1 MSLTLDNHLDSLFNY
16 GLKVIRANKIKILSE
31 WTNMKQNF
39 KQKEKRSSE
48 TIALSF
54 DLFSEALFN
63 EDLSKDDLLK
73 IIKENWE
80 QKIDSE
86 KNNQFILTI
95 IESSIHHATKSN
107 SVNQY
112 AEHQAIEYVFTQI
125 NEYILAS
132 DKVNSFTYDLFLQH
146 LVQSQQLPIE
156 WVGVIVKDAHSY
168 KLNKCFSKEK
178 SLLPDRLNL
187 ESDTIYGLT
196 EKLLN
201 YVPYSRNNKL
211 LTIPFE
217 DKQLLLST
225 EIGGTVQITS
235 FINHALQLLQ
245 SGKDALQ
252 TSRQKQQWKDAVLM
266 FNESIIRTRTFDD
279 ALEAITEGFVK
290 YLPFERSAIFSYSKI
305 DELGFGLSAY
315 HVDRTE
321 IQSITENIGNLPLIS
336 SGLKRLATFG
346 TNLKYLQPLYISNA
360 KNEFPKEYVDYFQ
373 MESIVVAPIYTSS
386 SNELLGA
393 AIIDQGPNQSF
404 TLTQDVYTALLKFGQ
419 SAGEVLEK
427 FHSSIHELN
436 EVIHFSPR
444 EIEVLE
450 LIAEGESTTG
460 AADVLHL
467 SEYTVRDYITSV
479 MQKMKAR
486 NRTEAVARAIRKGVI

>member
-1 MSLTLDNHLDSLFNY
+1 
-16 GLKVIRANKIKILSE
+16 
-31 WTNMKQNF
+31 
-39 KQKEKRSSE
+39 
-48 TIALSF
+48 
-54 DLFSEALFN
+54 
-63 EDLSKDDLLK
+63 
-73 IIKENWE
+73 
-80 QKIDSE
+80 
-86 KNNQFILTI
+86 
-95 IESSIHHATKSN
+95 
-107 SVNQY
+107 
-112 AEHQAIEYVFTQI
+112 
-125 NEYILAS
+125 
-132 DKVNSFTYDLFLQH
+132 
-146 LVQSQQLPIE
+146 
-156 WVGVIVKDAHSY
+156 
-168 KLNKCFSKEK
+168 
-178 SLLPDRLNL
+178 
-187 ESDTIYGLT
+187 
-196 EKLLN
+196 
-201 YVPYSRNNKL
+201 SRNNKL

-266 FNESIIRTRTFDD
+266 FNESIIRTRTVDD
-279 ALEAITEGFVK
+279 ALEAITEVFVK
-290 YLPFERSAIFSYSKI
+290 SAIFTYSKI

-315 HVDRTE
+315 HVDRSE
-321 IQSITENIGNLPLIS
+321 IQSITESIGNLPLIS

-360 KNEFPKEYVDYFQ
+360 KDEFPKEYVDYFQ
-373 MESIVVAPIYTSS
+373 MKSIVVAPIYTSS
-386 SNELLGA
+386 SSELLGA
-393 AIIDQGPNQSF
+393 AIIDQGPNRAF

-427 FHSSIHELN
+427 FHSSIHEMN
-436 EVIHFSPR
+436 EIIHFSPR